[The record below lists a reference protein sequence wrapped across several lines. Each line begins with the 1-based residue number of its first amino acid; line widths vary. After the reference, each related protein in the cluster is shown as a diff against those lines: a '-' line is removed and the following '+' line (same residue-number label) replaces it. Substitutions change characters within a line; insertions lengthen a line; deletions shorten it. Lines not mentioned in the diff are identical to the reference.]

1 MKAYT
6 KVAAA
11 GLIAA
16 LMPASASA
24 LGIDVRTF
32 TSLGDARSAY
42 ATEAAKFTAF
52 AVEDFE
58 DRVTEP
64 VPLGQISGTLN
75 TRVGGFTTVSG
86 TGSGTSAIGDGT
98 NLAVRQDSETN
109 DGGRF
114 NTTLGGSR
122 YLDSNDTNGIRWSI
136 PGSVPDGLGLFD
148 RILFTL
154 VDVADQGRILTIN
167 ALDAD
172 GSAYNT
178 TRTIMSQ
185 GPSTINTVLISFTAP
200 VSIATILLAK
210 NGTNDGFSIDDA
222 RVGAIPLPA
231 AAWLLLA
238 ASGGLIAAKRRRNRR
253 AA

>member
-32 TSLGDARSAY
+32 TSLGTAQTAY
-42 ATEAAKFTAF
+42 ATEAAKFATF

-58 DRVTEP
+58 TA
-64 VPLGQISGTLN
+64 PLGQISGTLN
-75 TRVGGFTTVSG
+75 TAVGGFTTLGG
-86 TGSGTSAIGDGT
+86 TGSGTSAIGTPRGT

-172 GSAYNT
+172 GRAYNT